1 MFWPMVHLAL
11 AFCGVAV
18 LAVLAI
24 RVAVEVRRFSA
35 AVGDSAERITR
46 AAEELERA
54 AVPVVGNSRSLG
66 AGAREGERGR

>member
-1 MFWPMVHLAL
+1 MFWPMLHLAL

-18 LAVLAI
+18 LAVLAV
-24 RVAVEVRRFSA
+24 RVGIQVRRFSR

-54 AVPVVGNSRSLG
+54 AVPLARQGRVLG
-66 AGAREGERGR
+66 RGETPEE